1 MIGAPVAR
9 AVALSVGR
17 AIGGQHRGAAGIIGF
32 QQVLDWINSG
42 VWNDLVPTSDAW
54 SAAVGW
60 LFNGIWDDAAPTGAA
75 TWSSPDATA
84 YTIWA
89 DTEATV

>member
-1 MIGAPVAR
+1 MRIGVGIGVSFIRSSVA
-9 AVALSVGR
+9 GR
-17 AIGGQHRGAAGIIGF
+17 IIGF
-32 QQVLDWINSG
+32 KQVLDWINSG
-42 VWNDLVPTSDAW
+42 IWNDLVPTSDAW
-54 SAAVGW
+54 AAAVGW
-60 LFNGIWDDAAPTGAA
+60 LFSGQWDDAAPTGAA

>member
-1 MIGAPVAR
+1 MLGLGFGLAGVAAR
-9 AVALSVGR
+9 
-17 AIGGQHRGAAGIIGF
+17 GGVDPAGIIGF
-32 QQVLDWINSG
+32 QQVLDWIRSG
-42 VWNDLVPTSDAW
+42 IWDDRAPTSDAW

-60 LFNGIWDDAAPTGAA
+60 LFSGQWDDAAPTGAA